1 MLPFQTRLDEISK
14 MSFVRSRAE
23 VVNRKKWMAPL
34 WLMAALAGASLVVAC
49 GGKTDAGAAPAA
61 SAAMGANRAGAG
73 APITVTTALARQR
86 DFDVNLQAIGAVTAV
101 SSVDVKPQTTSVLTR
116 VHVQE
121 GQFVRAGD
129 LLFSLDARADE
140 ANVAKVRAQMVKDEA
155 MLADAQRQLTRSRD
169 LIAKNFIS
177 QGALD
182 TNQALVDSQL
192 ATVVADRAALN
203 AAELSLSYTRVK
215 APGAGRLGTVNVYV
229 GTAVQAN
236 QTTLVIIT
244 QLDPVDV
251 AFSLPQSNLEA
262 ALAGLKGGGIRVAA
276 TLPQDKSAVQG
287 RLQFVDSAVDAT
299 TGTVKAKA
307 RFDNRDAKLWP
318 GAFVNVELTA
328 GTLKN
333 AVTIPMTA
341 IIQSTRGPM
350 VYVVQNGKAVVH
362 KVQVLAS
369 QGDEAAVTG
378 VQNGDRVVL
387 EGRQNLRPDSAVV
400 EHAVGSAKP

>member
-1 MLPFQTRLDEISK
+1 MSLFQARLDEIPK
-14 MSFVRSRAE
+14 MFFVRFCAE
-23 VVNRKKWMAPL
+23 VVNRKKWTLSFPL
-34 WLMAALAGASLVVAC
+34 VAALAGASLVAAC
-49 GGKTDAGAAPAA
+49 GSKTDSGPAPAA
-61 SAAMGANRAGAG
+61 SAGASRAGTA
-73 APITVTTALARQR
+73 APISVTTSLARQR
-86 DFDVNLQAIGAVTAV
+86 DFDVNLQAIGTVAAV

-140 ANVAKVRAQMVKDEA
+140 ANVAKARAQMAKDEA
-155 MLADAQRQLTRSRD
+155 ALADAQRQLARSRD

-182 TNQALVDSQL
+182 TNQAQVESQL
-192 ATVVADRAALN
+192 ATVAADRAALN

-215 APGAGRLGTVNVYV
+215 APGAGRLGTVNVYA

-236 QTTLVIIT
+236 QTTLVTIT
-244 QLDPVDV
+244 QLDPISV
-251 AFSLPQSNLEA
+251 AFNLPQSNLEA
-262 ALAGLKGGGIRVAA
+262 ALAGLKGGGIRVTAK
-276 TLPQDKSAVQG
+276 LPENKGAVQG
-287 RLQFVDSAVDAT
+287 RLQFVDSAVDAA

-307 RFDNRDAKLWP
+307 RFDNREAQLWP

-328 GTLKN
+328 GTLKD
-333 AVTIPMTA
+333 AVVIPLA
-341 IIQSTRGPM
+341 SIIQSTRGPI
-350 VYVVQNGKAVVH
+350 VYVVQDGKAVVR

-369 QGDEAAVTG
+369 QADEAAVTG
-378 VQNGDRVVL
+378 VQGGDRVVL

-400 EHAVGSAKP
+400 ERAAGSAKP

>member
-1 MLPFQTRLDEISK
+1 MSLFQARLDEIPK
-14 MSFVRSRAE
+14 MFFVRFCAE
-23 VVNRKKWMAPL
+23 VVNRKKWTLSFPL
-34 WLMAALAGASLVVAC
+34 VAALAGASLVAAC
-49 GGKTDAGAAPAA
+49 GSKTDSGPAPAA
-61 SAAMGANRAGAG
+61 SAGASRAGTA
-73 APITVTTALARQR
+73 APISVTTSLARQR
-86 DFDVNLQAIGAVTAV
+86 DFDVNLQAIGTVAAV

-140 ANVAKVRAQMVKDEA
+140 ANVAKARAQMAKDEA
-155 MLADAQRQLTRSRD
+155 ALADAQRQLARSRD

-182 TNQALVDSQL
+182 TNQAQVESQL
-192 ATVVADRAALN
+192 ATVAADRAALN

-215 APGAGRLGTVNVYV
+215 APGAGRLGTVNVYA

-236 QTTLVIIT
+236 QTTLVTVT
-244 QLDPVDV
+244 QLDPISV
-251 AFSLPQSNLEA
+251 AFNLPQSNLEA
-262 ALAGLKGGGIRVAA
+262 ALAGLKGGGIRVTAK
-276 TLPQDKSAVQG
+276 LPENKGAVQG
-287 RLQFVDSAVDAT
+287 RLQFVDSAVDAA

-307 RFDNRDAKLWP
+307 RFDNREAQLWP

-328 GTLKN
+328 GTLKD
-333 AVTIPMTA
+333 AVVIPLA
-341 IIQSTRGPM
+341 SIIQSTRGPI
-350 VYVVQNGKAVVH
+350 VYVVRDGKAVVR

-369 QGDEAAVTG
+369 QADEAAVTG
-378 VQNGDRVVL
+378 VQGGDRVVL

-400 EHAVGSAKP
+400 ERAAGSAKP

>member
-1 MLPFQTRLDEISK
+1 MF
-14 MSFVRSRAE
+14 FVRFCAE
-23 VVNRKKWMAPL
+23 VVNRKKWTLSFPL
-34 WLMAALAGASLVVAC
+34 VAALAGASLVAAC
-49 GGKTDAGAAPAA
+49 GSKTDSGPAPAA
-61 SAAMGANRAGAG
+61 SAGASRAGTA
-73 APITVTTALARQR
+73 APISVTTSLARQR
-86 DFDVNLQAIGAVTAV
+86 DFDVNLQAIGTVAAV

-140 ANVAKVRAQMVKDEA
+140 ANVAKARAQMAKDEA
-155 MLADAQRQLTRSRD
+155 ALADAQRQLARSRD

-182 TNQALVDSQL
+182 TNQAQVESQL
-192 ATVVADRAALN
+192 ATVAADRAALN

-215 APGAGRLGTVNVYV
+215 APGAGRLGTVNVYA

-236 QTTLVIIT
+236 QTTLVTIT
-244 QLDPVDV
+244 QLDPISV
-251 AFSLPQSNLEA
+251 AFNLPQSNLEA
-262 ALAGLKGGGIRVAA
+262 ALAGLKGGGIRVTAK
-276 TLPQDKSAVQG
+276 LPENKGAVQG
-287 RLQFVDSAVDAT
+287 RLQFVDSAVDAA

-307 RFDNRDAKLWP
+307 RFDNREAQLWP

-328 GTLKN
+328 GTLKD
-333 AVTIPMTA
+333 AVVIPLA
-341 IIQSTRGPM
+341 SIIQSTRGPI
-350 VYVVQNGKAVVH
+350 VYVVQDGKAVVR

-369 QGDEAAVTG
+369 QADEAAVTG
-378 VQNGDRVVL
+378 VQGGDRVVL

-400 EHAVGSAKP
+400 ERAAGSAKP

>member
-1 MLPFQTRLDEISK
+1 MF
-14 MSFVRSRAE
+14 FVRPRAE
-23 VVNRKKWMAPL
+23 IVNLKEWT
-34 WLMAALAGASLVVAC
+34 AALRLIATLAGVGLVAAC
-49 GGKTDAGAAPAA
+49 GGKTDSGPAPAA
-61 SAAMGANRAGAG
+61 SAAIGASPTGAG
-73 APITVTTALARQR
+73 TPVAVTTSLARQR
-86 DFDVNLQAIGAVTAV
+86 DFDVNLQAIGTVAAV

-140 ANVAKVRAQMVKDEA
+140 ANVAKMRAQMAKDEA
-155 MLADAQRQLTRSRD
+155 VLADAQRQLARSRD
-169 LIAKNFIS
+169 LVAKNFVS

-182 TNQALVDSQL
+182 TNQALVESQL
-192 ATVVADRAALN
+192 ATVAADRAALN

-215 APGAGRLGTVNVYV
+215 APGAGRLGAVNVYA
-229 GTAVQAN
+229 GTAVQAS
-236 QTTLVIIT
+236 QTTLVTIT
-244 QLDPVDV
+244 QLDPVYV

-262 ALAGLKGGGIRVAA
+262 ALAGLKGGGIRVTAR
-276 TLPQDKSAVQG
+276 LPEGKGAVEG
-287 RLQFVDSAVDAT
+287 RLQFVDSAVDAA

-307 RFDNRDAKLWP
+307 RFDNREAKLWP

-333 AVTIPMTA
+333 AVVIPMTS
-341 IIQSTRGPM
+341 IIQSTRGPI
-350 VYVVQNGKAVVH
+350 VYVVQNGKAAVR

-369 QGDEAAVTG
+369 QADEAAVSG
-378 VQNGDRVVL
+378 VQGGDRVVL

-400 EHAVGSAKP
+400 ERTAGPAKP

>member
-1 MLPFQTRLDEISK
+1 MSLFQARLDEIPK
-14 MSFVRSRAE
+14 MFFVRFCAE
-23 VVNRKKWMAPL
+23 VVNRKKWTLSFPL
-34 WLMAALAGASLVVAC
+34 VAALAGASLVAAC
-49 GGKTDAGAAPAA
+49 GSKTDSGPAPAA
-61 SAAMGANRAGAG
+61 SAGASRAGTA
-73 APITVTTALARQR
+73 APISVTTSLARQR
-86 DFDVNLQAIGAVTAV
+86 DFDVNLQAIGTVAAV

-140 ANVAKVRAQMVKDEA
+140 ANVAKARAQMAKDEA
-155 MLADAQRQLTRSRD
+155 ALADAQRQLARSRD

-182 TNQALVDSQL
+182 TNQAQVESQL
-192 ATVVADRAALN
+192 ATVAADRAALN

-215 APGAGRLGTVNVYV
+215 APGAGRLGTVNVYA

-236 QTTLVIIT
+236 QTTLVTVT
-244 QLDPVDV
+244 QLDPISV
-251 AFSLPQSNLEA
+251 AFNLPQSNLEA
-262 ALAGLKGGGIRVAA
+262 ALAGLKGGGIRVTAK
-276 TLPQDKSAVQG
+276 LPENKGAVQG
-287 RLQFVDSAVDAT
+287 RLQFVDSAVDAA

-307 RFDNRDAKLWP
+307 RFDNREAQLWP

-328 GTLKN
+328 GTLKD
-333 AVTIPMTA
+333 AVVIPLA
-341 IIQSTRGPM
+341 SIIQSTRGPI
-350 VYVVQNGKAVVH
+350 VYVVQDGKAVVR

-369 QGDEAAVTG
+369 QADEAAVTG
-378 VQNGDRVVL
+378 VQGGDRVVL

-400 EHAVGSAKP
+400 ERAAGSAKP

>member
-1 MLPFQTRLDEISK
+1 MF
-14 MSFVRSRAE
+14 FVRPRAE
-23 VVNRKKWMAPL
+23 IVNPKEWTAMLRWIAT
-34 WLMAALAGASLVVAC
+34 LAGVSLVAAC
-49 GGKTDAGAAPAA
+49 GGKTNSGPAP
-61 SAAMGANRAGAG
+61 GAG
-73 APITVTTALARQR
+73 APVAVTTSLAQQR
-86 DFDVNLQAIGAVTAV
+86 DFDVNLQAIGTVAAV

-140 ANVAKVRAQMVKDEA
+140 ANVAKMRAQMAKDEA
-155 MLADAQRQLTRSRD
+155 VLADAQRQLARSRD
-169 LIAKNFIS
+169 LVAKNFVS

-182 TNQALVDSQL
+182 TSQALVESQL
-192 ATVVADRAALN
+192 ATVAADRAALN

-215 APGAGRLGTVNVYV
+215 ASGAGRLGAVNVYA

-236 QTTLVIIT
+236 QTTLVTIT
-244 QLDPVDV
+244 QLDPVYV

-262 ALAGLKGGGIRVAA
+262 ALAGLKSGGIRVTAR
-276 TLPQDKSAVQG
+276 LPESNGAVEG
-287 RLQFVDSAVDAT
+287 RLQFVDSAVDAA

-307 RFDNRDAKLWP
+307 RFDNREAKLWP

-333 AVTIPMTA
+333 AVVIPMTS
-341 IIQSTRGPM
+341 IIQSTRGPI
-350 VYVVQNGKAVVH
+350 VYVVQNGKAVVR

-369 QGDEAAVTG
+369 QAEDAAVNG
-378 VQNGDRVVL
+378 VQGGDRVVL

-400 EHAVGSAKP
+400 ERTAGPAKP